1 MPSSAG
7 FRTTPPTD
15 LGFLIDLVD
24 QMEHRL
30 AILEAPSGEQIDQ
43 TMSRIPITDMNVV
56 RTTGSGATNAWVTY
70 AATSLFVPAGKS
82 TAKLLAI
89 GSGAILDMT
98 TGGVTSSDCRVV
110 IQGGAS
116 GSFPASKDAG
126 ASVVNNVLKAEAVST
141 LSGLAGGD
149 ELVFEFQIK
158 ALSATAFSPQTQ
170 NFAQITALG
179 VFSL

>member
-1 MPSSAG
+1 MPASEA
-7 FRTTPPTD
+7 FRASPPTD
-15 LGFLIDLVD
+15 LAFLIAELDE
-24 QMEHRL
+24 MKHRL

-43 TMSRIPITDMNVV
+43 TMSRIPITDMNVI
-56 RTTGSGATNAWVTY
+56 RTTGFAASAAWVTY
-70 AATSLFVPAGKS
+70 ASTSLFVPAGKS

-89 GSGAILDMT
+89 GSGAILDT
-98 TGGVTSSDCRVV
+98 LTGGITSSDCRVV

-116 GSFPASKDAG
+116 GSFPASKDSG
-126 ASVVNNVLKAEAVST
+126 AMVVNNVLKAEAVAT
-141 LSGLAGGD
+141 LSGLAPGD

-158 ALSATAFSPQTQ
+158 ALNGTAFPAQAQ